1 MYEKK
6 HILSLDDFDKDL
18 LTNGMNEFRNLLLD
32 DGLPTEDVD
41 KLLVRIINAPLK
53 RDMKSLRADAR

>member
-6 HILSLDDFDKDL
+6 HILFLDAFDKDL
-18 LTNGMNEFRNLLLD
+18 LANGMNEFRNMLID

-53 RDMKSLRADAR
+53 RDIKSLRAEAR